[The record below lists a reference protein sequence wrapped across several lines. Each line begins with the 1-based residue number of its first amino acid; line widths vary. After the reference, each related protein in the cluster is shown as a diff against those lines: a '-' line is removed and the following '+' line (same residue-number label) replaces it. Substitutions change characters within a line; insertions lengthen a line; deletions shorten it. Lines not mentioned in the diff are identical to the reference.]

1 MQAYIHPDLQGKI
14 NNGIRF
20 TALCS
25 GPLLSDAVDVLC
37 LTQDKCYASHLHQF
51 IRMHY

>member
-1 MQAYIHPDLQGKI
+1 MQANIHPDLQRKI

-25 GPLLSDAVDVLC
+25 GALFSHAVDVLRVA
-37 LTQDKCYASHLHQF
+37 QDKHCASHLHQF